1 MDAPRVLLDGEPMES
16 ATEADETAS
25 ALDFLLEASFR
36 ISFVGNVGVEVE
48 ISPDDLDL
56 RRRRIADA

>member
-1 MDAPRVLLDGEPMES
+1 MDTPRVLLDGEPMES
-16 ATEADETAS
+16 ATEAEDTAS

-36 ISFVGNVGVEVE
+36 ISFVGNVGVEVD

-56 RRRRIADA
+56 PSRRITDA